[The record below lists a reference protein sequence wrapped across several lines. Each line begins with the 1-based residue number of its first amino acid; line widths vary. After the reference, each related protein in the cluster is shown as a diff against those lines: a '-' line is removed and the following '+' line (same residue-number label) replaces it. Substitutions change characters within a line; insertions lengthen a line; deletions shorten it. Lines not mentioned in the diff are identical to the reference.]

1 MIIVDK
7 ETFEAEVQQS
17 SMPCVVDLWG
27 PQCGPCLALMPEVE
41 KLAEAYEGQLK
52 FCKLN
57 VAEIRPSFSIRAG
70 NAWLGF
76 PATPCPSKP
85 SRPKRTNSS
94 NVCGQRAVMVC
105 SILTQP

>member
-41 KLAEAYEGQLK
+41 KLVISLRVMAVPTILFYKDGECVARISGDAVSIEAIKAEAD
-52 FCKLN
+52 KL
-57 VAEIRPSFSIRAG
+57 V
-70 NAWLGF
+70 
-76 PATPCPSKP
+76 
-85 SRPKRTNSS
+85 
-94 NVCGQRAVMVC
+94 
-105 SILTQP
+105 

>member
-41 KLAEAYEGQLK
+41 KLAEAYEGKLK

-57 VAEIRPSFSIRAG
+57 VAENRRLVISLRVMAVPT
-70 NAWLGF
+70 
-76 PATPCPSKP
+76 TPCPSKP